1 MKLFVD
7 HCVSKRTVDHLRQM
21 GHDVIT
27 AKDLGSEGALD
38 PDILEVATRIDR
50 VMVTEDRGFG
60 DVRKYPPSRYQG
72 LLVLKLRNPASR
84 IHLHRNLG
92 AFLAATERDAIRGC
106 LVLVDETRVRVR
118 RSGGVG
124 RVEKGEA

>member
-7 HCVSKRTVDHLRQM
+7 HCVSKRTVDHLRQL
-21 GHDVIT
+21 GHDIIT

-72 LLVLKLRNPASR
+72 LLVLRLRNPASR
-84 IHLHRNLG
+84 VHLPRNLG
-92 AFLAATERDAIRGC
+92 AFLSSTERDAIRGS
-106 LVLVDETRVRVR
+106 LVLLDETRVRVR
-118 RSGGVG
+118 R
-124 RVEKGEA
+124 